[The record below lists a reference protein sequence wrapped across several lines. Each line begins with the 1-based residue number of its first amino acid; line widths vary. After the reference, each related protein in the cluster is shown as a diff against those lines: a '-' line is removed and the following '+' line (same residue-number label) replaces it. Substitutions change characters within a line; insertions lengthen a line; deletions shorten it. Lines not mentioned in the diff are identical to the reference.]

1 MQFQRRKRHYYVMVI
16 LRWTTV
22 ANISLWACSIP
33 QKAYQHSIGFDP
45 DCIFQVQPCKCVLLR
60 NNNNQTPLFC
70 TYCRL
75 YDLSSGELATNN
87 LFVKDCI
94 LTWQSLA
101 HPEAILSM
109 PHLCSATNL
118 KVLPAQKAAL
128 CMLSLMDKLSGDTSW
143 NYLFGN
149 ALQLTQHT
157 MDLFYVMLKELT
169 DSIFGETEHDLID
182 ISIENLQST
191 KKLSEHQDVAGSVP
205 QGKFHYFCTI
215 CVMFFDKCVCV
226 FKLMRP

>member
-1 MQFQRRKRHYYVMVI
+1 M
-16 LRWTTV
+16 
-22 ANISLWACSIP
+22 ANNS
-33 QKAYQHSIGFDP
+33 
-45 DCIFQVQPCKCVLLR
+45 
-60 NNNNQTPLFC
+60 
-70 TYCRL
+70 
-75 YDLSSGELATNN
+75 
-87 LFVKDCI
+87 FVKDCI

-101 HPEAILSM
+101 HPEAILSL

-118 KVLPAQKAAL
+118 KALPAQKAAL
-128 CMLSLMDKLSGDTSW
+128 CALSLMDKLSCDALLSTETTSW
-143 NYLFGN
+143 NNDVNDLFGN

-182 ISIENLQST
+182 ISIENPLQST
-191 KKLSEHQDVAGSVP
+191 KKQSERQDVAGSAP

-226 FKLMRP
+226 FY